1 MKHTH
6 NLFKFILNWSLYAI
20 QSINSHFG
28 YNFSSIKVLFTFQL
42 ILTKTIFYTF
52 FKKIYIRKTKALFG
66 KRFLIILFKY
76 CENIC
81 R

>member
-52 FKKIYIRKTKALFG
+52 FKKYTSKRKKLYLVRDF
-66 KRFLIILFKY
+66 
-76 CENIC
+76 
-81 R
+81 